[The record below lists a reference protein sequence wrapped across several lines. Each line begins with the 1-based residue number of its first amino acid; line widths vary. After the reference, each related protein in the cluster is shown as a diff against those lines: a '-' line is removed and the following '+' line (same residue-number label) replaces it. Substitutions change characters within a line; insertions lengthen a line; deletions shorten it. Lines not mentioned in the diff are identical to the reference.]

1 MSGASSPN
9 ELPDV
14 WTPKLVRERL
24 VEALRWARY
33 TGRAVG
39 PAPVRTMMPAYKAT
53 LEDHLDEG
61 WGLPEVADDDSEI
74 EEARILRLSI
84 SAELAQAYIEALGWV
99 ATYVAP
105 DQPTAARV
113 LNAWLRCQVLNNGEA
128 FLRQCGRMG
137 VSRGHAYRLRDRA
150 LRMIAQGLDR
160 DGSRP

>member
-1 MSGASSPN
+1 MSAAPSPN

-14 WTPKLVRERL
+14 WTPRLVRERL
-24 VEALRWARY
+24 VEALRWARH
-33 TGRAVG
+33 TGRPVG
-39 PAPVRTMMPAYKAT
+39 PPPVRSTMPAYKAT

-61 WGLPEVADDDSEI
+61 WGLPEVADDESEI

-84 SAELAQAYIEALGWV
+84 SAERAQAYIEALGWV

-105 DQPTAARV
+105 THPTSARV
-113 LNAWLRCQVLNNGEA
+113 LNTWLRCRVYNNTDA
-128 FLRQCGRMG
+128 FLRHCVQMG
-137 VSRGHAYRLRDRA
+137 VSRGHAYRLRNRA

>member
-1 MSGASSPN
+1 MNGAPSSN
-9 ELPDV
+9 ARPDA

-33 TGRAVG
+33 AGHPAG

-53 LEDHLDEG
+53 LEDHLEEG
-61 WGLPEVADDDSEI
+61 WGLPEIAEDESEI

-84 SAELAQAYIEALGWV
+84 SAERTQAYIEALGWV

-105 DQPTAARV
+105 THPVSARV
-113 LNAWLRCQVLNNGEA
+113 LNAWLRCKVYNNVDG
-128 FLRQCGRMG
+128 FLRQCVQMG
-137 VSRGHAYRLRDRA
+137 VSRGHAYRLRDRG